1 MGENTEKYITF
12 SVSIKEELDNGKTVT
27 CKIRF
32 IESCRFMSKKLLSL
46 VDNLS
51 EGLHN
56 YECVDCK
63 SYLDYLETKDDQ
75 LILRCFKCKKNH
87 KKTLIKI

>member
-1 MGENTEKYITF
+1 
-12 SVSIKEELDNGKTVT
+12 
-27 CKIRF
+27 
-32 IESCRFMSKKLLSL
+32 MSKKLLSL

-75 LILRCFKCKKNH
+75 LILRCFKCKKDH
-87 KKTLIKI
+87 KKTSIKI